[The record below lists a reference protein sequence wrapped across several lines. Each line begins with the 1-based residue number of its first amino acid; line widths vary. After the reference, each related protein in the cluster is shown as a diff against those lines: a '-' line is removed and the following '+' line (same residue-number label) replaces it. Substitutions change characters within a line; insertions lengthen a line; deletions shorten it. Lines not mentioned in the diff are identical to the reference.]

1 MVLKLQYFDE
11 CASEPAKS
19 WLIKG
24 VLAADEDSSWFG
36 PPGSLKS
43 MLLTDIVVHLA
54 AGINW
59 RGYKTKAPAGVVY
72 FALERAGLTRRR
84 LAAHAVRD
92 KMNNLPIA
100 VAGDLVDLL
109 DEICIVTIT
118 DTIKAAELKFG
129 IPVGLIVID
138 TYSKGIAAGGG
149 DEDKAQHVNVAAAN
163 LKKIHEGIGHS
174 IHIATIGHSGKD
186 QSRGERGSNAKL
198 GHVDLAVQ
206 ISGDR
211 IKTATVVK
219 ANDQPDGHLTSFSA
233 QEIVLGVDEDGEPR
247 VAGILSTAALAA
259 PTAVRKLSG
268 RQDAALSALRR
279 LGAVHVDVWRDEL
292 FRCGTLD
299 GNAKNP
305 REPFRRLKMDLTT
318 AGMISERDG
327 IVRPVDG
334 GTAMSP
340 LPSQLISSP
349 VFPIPPPPPLLAPS
363 HVTSL

>member
-1 MVLKLQYFDE
+1 VRQR
-11 CASEPAKS
+11 
-19 WLIKG
+19 
-24 VLAADEDSSWFG
+24 ADETVAYQGCHGGRRRF
-36 PPGSLKS
+36 
-43 MLLTDIVVHLA
+43 VVVRPAWLPQIDASNRHRSA
-54 AGINW
+54 SCVDW
-59 RGYKTKAPAGVVY
+59 RGYKTKAAAGVVY

-92 KMNNLPIA
+92 KLVNLPIA
-100 VAGDLVDLL
+100 VASDIVDLL

-118 DTIKAAELKFG
+118 DTIKAAEAKFG

-186 QSRGERGSNAKL
+186 QSRGERGRNAKL

-211 IKTATVVK
+211 VKTATVVK
-219 ANDQPDGHLTSFSA
+219 ANDQPDGPLTSFSV

-247 VAGILSTAALAA
+247 VAGILSADVVAA
-259 PTAVRKLSG
+259 PTAARKLSM

-279 LGAVHVDVWRDEL
+279 LGAIHVDKWKEEL

-299 GNAKNP
+299 ANAKNP
-305 REPFRRLKMDLTT
+305 REPFRRLKLELSD
-318 AGMISERDG
+318 AGLIVEQDG
-327 IVRPVDG
+327 IVRPSDG
-334 GTAMSP
+334 GTIPSP
-340 LPSQLISSP
+340 GFWENISLPT
-349 VFPIPPPPPLLAPS
+349 FPLPPPPY
-363 HVTSL
+363 

>member
-1 MVLKLQYFDE
+1 MVLELKYFDE
-11 CASEPAKS
+11 CANEPAKPY
-19 WLIKG
+19 LIKG

-43 MLLTDIVVHLA
+43 MLLTDISVHLA
-54 AGINW
+54 GGVDW
-59 RGYKTKAPAGVVY
+59 RGYKTKAVAGVVY

-92 KMNNLPIA
+92 KLVNLPIA
-100 VAGDLVDLL
+100 VAGDIVDLI
-109 DEICIVTIT
+109 DDASVVTIT
-118 DTIKAAELKFG
+118 ETIKAAQAKFG

-149 DEDKAQHVNVAAAN
+149 DEDKAQHQNIVAAN
-163 LKKIHEGIGHS
+163 LKKIHEAFAPNK

-206 ISGDR
+206 ITGDR

-219 ANDQPDGHLTSFSA
+219 ANDQPDGPLTSFSV

-247 VAGILSTAALAA
+247 VAGILSAAAVSA
-259 PTAVRKLSG
+259 PLVVRKLTG
-268 RQDAALSALRR
+268 RQDAALIALRR

-305 REPFRRLKMDLTT
+305 REPFRRLKLELSA
-318 AGMISERDG
+318 AGLIIERDG
-327 IVRPVDG
+327 IVQPSNGGIIPFPSLPV
-334 GTAMSP
+334 
-340 LPSQLISSP
+340 I
-349 VFPIPPPPPLLAPS
+349 PIPPPPLAPS
-363 HVTSL
+363 HVTPL